1 MNVNSSRAL
10 LRMLKHRSMKVNELP
25 SGGMNEDYLGYL
37 QSQGILHLSQ
47 GVLYVTDPVRL
58 AMEAI
63 KLGADVE
70 AASRWLN
77 WRDFERLCVEALGSH
92 NFSVKAPFRF
102 KADGKR
108 YEIDVVAHKKNFVLC
123 IDCKHWK
130 MKHGQKSR
138 IKDSTMNHLNKC
150 VKFAELVRSSRV
162 VKLEHHNRAYL
173 VPMIV
178 TLMELDFNRPLNGVW
193 ILPIFKLNSFLLD
206 LEAHLDELSL
216 IKVH

>member
-10 LRMLKHRSMKVNELP
+10 LRMLERRGMKVNELSP
-25 SGGMNEDYLGYL
+25 GEMSEDYLGYL
-37 QSQGILHLSQ
+37 QGQGIVRLNQ

-58 AMEAI
+58 AIEAI
-63 KLGADVE
+63 KLGVDVE
-70 AASRWLN
+70 TASRWLN
-77 WRDFERLCVEALGSH
+77 WRDFERLCVEALRSH

-108 YEIDVVAHKKNFVLC
+108 HEIDVVAHKKNVVLC

-130 MKHGQKSR
+130 MKRGQQYR
-138 IKDSTMNHLNKC
+138 IKGFTMNHLDKC
-150 VKFAELVRSSRV
+150 VKFAELVKSSRV
-162 VKLEHHNRAYL
+162 VKLELHSGAYL

-178 TLMELDFNRPLNGVW
+178 TLIDLDFKHHLNGVW

-216 IKVH
+216 IKVR